1 MKRLIRPILEGL
13 LGLLVI
19 AGAGG
24 TWWMWN
30 KASITQA
37 ELTSVSNELEAS
49 RAAIESMSERMQGL
63 QRKSNELD
71 AVRAALASGVAL
83 EDIEA
88 AARGRPPSAE
98 RMLAQGA
105 IRMLTKGSTDSEVKQ
120 LFEKALELVEWN
132 ARLRSVCAAQAGLI
146 AAGQKMEML
155 ADCRTLAAAEAAA
168 AAAAKAAAAQAAA
181 AQAAAAQA
189 AAAQAAAAPQ
199 PAARPGTAPAAK
211 GGSTTSAAAP
221 AAAPAAGP
229 TPAGAN
235 AAAAQSKGQPK

>member
-105 IRMLTKGSTDSEVKQ
+105 IRMLTKGSTDNEVKQ

-189 AAAQAAAAPQ
+189 AAAPQ

-221 AAAPAAGP
+221 TAPGAASTPSGSAAASPTTAPA
-229 TPAGAN
+229 
-235 AAAAQSKGQPK
+235 KGQPK

>member
-30 KASITQA
+30 KASVTQA
-37 ELTSVSNELEAS
+37 ELTSVSNELKAG
-49 RAAIESMSERMQGL
+49 RAAIESMSERMQSL

-88 AARGRPPSAE
+88 AARGRPPSPE

-105 IRMLTKGSTDSEVKQ
+105 IRMLTKGSTDAEVRQ

-168 AAAAKAAAAQAAA
+168 AAAKAAA

-199 PAARPGTAPAAK
+199 PAARPGGTSAAK
-211 GGSTTSAAAP
+211 GGSNPTAAPPGAAPNPAPAAGGANPAP
-221 AAAPAAGP
+221 AAAPA
-229 TPAGAN
+229 
-235 AAAAQSKGQPK
+235 KGQPK

>member
-189 AAAQAAAAPQ
+189 AAAPQ

-211 GGSTTSAAAP
+211 GGSPSAAAP

-235 AAAAQSKGQPK
+235 PAAAQSKGQPK

>member
-30 KASITQA
+30 KASVTQA

-105 IRMLTKGSTDSEVKQ
+105 IRMLTKGSTDTEVKQ

-189 AAAQAAAAPQ
+189 AAAPQ

-235 AAAAQSKGQPK
+235 PAAAQSKGQPK

>member
-63 QRKSNELD
+63 QRKSNEFD

-189 AAAQAAAAPQ
+189 AAAPQ

-211 GGSTTSAAAP
+211 GGSPSAAAP

-235 AAAAQSKGQPK
+235 PAAAQSKGQPK

>member
-30 KASITQA
+30 QASITRA

-63 QRKSNELD
+63 QRKSSELD

-105 IRMLTKGSTDSEVKQ
+105 IRMLTKGSTDAEVKQ

-168 AAAAKAAAAQAAA
+168 VAAAKAAA

-199 PAARPGTAPAAK
+199 PAAARPGTTPASK
-211 GGSTTSAAAP
+211 GGSAPSGAAP
-221 AAAPAAGP
+221 APGP
-229 TPAGAN
+229 TPAAAN
-235 AAAAQSKGQPK
+235 PAPPASAPSKGQPK

>member
-37 ELTSVSNELEAS
+37 ELTSVSNELEAG
-49 RAAIESMSERMQGL
+49 RAAIESMSERLQGL

-83 EDIEA
+83 DDIEA
-88 AARGRPPSAE
+88 AARGRPPSPE

-105 IRMLTKGSTDSEVKQ
+105 IRMLTKGSTDGEVRQ

-146 AAGQKMEML
+146 AAGQKIEML

-181 AQAAAAQA
+181 DQAAAATQA
-189 AAAQAAAAPQ
+189 AAPPQ
-199 PAARPGTAPAAK
+199 PAARRSTSPAAK
-211 GGSTTSAAAP
+211 GGNNQSAATP
-221 AAAPAAGP
+221 AAAPAPAP
-229 TPAGAN
+229 TASGAN
-235 AAAAQSKGQPK
+235 TASPAAAPSKGQPK

>member
-189 AAAQAAAAPQ
+189 AAAPQ

-235 AAAAQSKGQPK
+235 PAAAQSKGQPK